1 MHDIP
6 DGGKW
11 LGAPAQ
17 PDRQAK
23 RQMIAI
29 QQLPDLI
36 RRVNELERQ
45 IAGATGSIAVIPKP
59 ASSKTIKLAND
70 RSPRYDAWAQK
81 RVWFNGRMWASQA

>member
-23 RQMIAI
+23 RQMIAL
-29 QQLPDLI
+29 QYLPELL
-36 RRVNELERQ
+36 RRVTELEKKVSSQ
-45 IAGATGSIAVIPKP
+45 PP
-59 ASSKTIKLAND
+59 SKTD
-70 RSPRYDAWAQK
+70 
-81 RVWFNGRMWASQA
+81 G

>member
-23 RQMIAI
+23 RQMIAL
-29 QQLPDLI
+29 QQLPELI
-36 RRVNELERQ
+36 RRVGALERK
-45 IAGATGSIAVIPKP
+45 AKRPPLKATE
-59 ASSKTIKLAND
+59 
-70 RSPRYDAWAQK
+70 
-81 RVWFNGRMWASQA
+81 